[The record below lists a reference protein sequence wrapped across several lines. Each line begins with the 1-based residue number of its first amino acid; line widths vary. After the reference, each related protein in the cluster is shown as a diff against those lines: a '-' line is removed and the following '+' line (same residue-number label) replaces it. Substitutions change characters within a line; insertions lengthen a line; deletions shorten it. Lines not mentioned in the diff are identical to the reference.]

1 MNNSTDIQERETI
14 ARIIDPAL
22 MNWTA
27 DGLKAV
33 PPDVRNVVIDNRN
46 RLYAK
51 ADAILALRSNPQ
63 PGSEG
68 RCSDALKP
76 GCAGDCERDDGFLCP
91 DDECRIEQ
99 GLVAPPAASPTP
111 PTAQPGEVE
120 RLRWFSSQPSLELQ
134 FGYEDEAGDHVGAW
148 QVHRRSGNVNDRE
161 WDLIGQGETVAEAI
175 DRARAALTSSESQS
189 NG

>member
-1 MNNSTDIQERETI
+1 MSGAETTPADQTPVDSHAEGGETGAVCPKTPSPTDIQERETI

-63 PGSEG
+63 PG
-68 RCSDALKP
+68 
-76 GCAGDCERDDGFLCP
+76 
-91 DDECRIEQ
+91 
-99 GLVAPPAASPTP
+99 
-111 PTAQPGEVE
+111 EVE
-120 RLRWFSSQPSLELQ
+120 R
-134 FGYEDEAGDHVGAW
+134 
-148 QVHRRSGNVNDRE
+148 RRSALEFYANNYSWRSSTVYMCGHSGASSAELDRGNK
-161 WDLIGQGETVAEAI
+161 
-175 DRARAALTSSESQS
+175 ARAALTPSESGEAVSPTPDQPKQEVKDV
-189 NG
+189 